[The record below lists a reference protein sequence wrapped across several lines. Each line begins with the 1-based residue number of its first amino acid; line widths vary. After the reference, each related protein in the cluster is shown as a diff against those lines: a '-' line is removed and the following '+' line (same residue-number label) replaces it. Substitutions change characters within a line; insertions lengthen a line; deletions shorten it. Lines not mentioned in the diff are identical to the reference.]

1 MHGKYVSIVGAHF
14 GSHWAKRGADADRK
28 SLGKFG
34 PAFVSDPIVFGHIE
48 ASQVLVD
55 LQEIDRKSMV
65 SGVLTRLKTHQRFL
79 QAVEACEC
87 QFSGCKAAEKSKA
100 YLQSFCEV
108 YCAGI
113 ANVVFR

>member
-34 PAFVSDPIVFGHIE
+34 PAFVSDLIVFGHIE

-65 SGVLTRLKTHQRFL
+65 SGGLTRLETH
-79 QAVEACEC
+79 EKCCEGAG
-87 QFSGCKAAEKSKA
+87 SLTMAGVGSLGVGILPRA
-100 YLQSFCEV
+100 YLQWP
-108 YCAGI
+108 
-113 ANVVFR
+113 